1 MLGRMQGPKFD
12 MSIIPPNPRLEH
24 HLRLAQM
31 IMTWERVWPRL
42 IPAISMLILITGLT
56 LTGSFEMLPATGHII
71 FLSIL
76 SVTTLVAILL
86 PWRQFEWPG
95 RRAVLQRIERE
106 NDLENNPLQSLED
119 HIQDDEDPLTSYLW
133 QKQLQRYETMLD
145 HLHLPRPIPSLA
157 RIDKYGLV
165 VLPVLLLAV
174 GLFAGH
180 DRISER
186 FHKAFSPLQRLGTA
200 DFNTTLWVTP
210 PAYTGQIPRVLRF
223 AETGVKPNIPAAQQD
238 TNSET
243 NSPNIINVD
252 VPVGSILAGNI
263 GSIWKPTLR
272 APNGNRT
279 VSESSDSNYVIS
291 TELDQAGPWRISIWG
306 TDRLTLN
313 VNLIADKPPA
323 LSFVSPPSITRR
335 DHIRLDYVATDD
347 YGMNNLDLVITPAS
361 SSIGRDPF
369 GLNDTIRIDMS
380 GSDGQAGGGINAMP
394 TRIEGPRF
402 IDLVSHPWAGLPVN
416 LQLVSQDNAGQSG
429 QSDIRSIILPERE
442 FTHPVA
448 KKLIA
453 IRQGLLRYPDRA
465 LEMRNALLPVL
476 YAPQAFNGHIGVFLA
491 LSVTKARLS
500 AHLQDREVHQDVAGL
515 LWHIA
520 EEIERGSYG
529 IAERN
534 LMEAEERL
542 LDALANPNVT
552 EAEIAELIENY
563 RRALNEYMAALA
575 REAPQ
580 NQQNPQGPAA
590 ILEQQDLSRIVDQ
603 IDALMRAG
611 ARDQA
616 RALIDQLR
624 ELVENM
630 QVTSGEGGA
639 DITSTLREM
648 LDGVRDIARRQQ
660 DLMNEGDDPANTNGN
675 GDRADQQH
683 SLASDAKGLTSNPGF
698 GQFGNLSGIE
708 TAIDAMQ
715 RAAEA
720 LDHNRAHEAL
730 QQQGQAMEAL
740 QRGIGE
746 LSRALEGLS
755 QMIPMLEE
763 LSGSGNRDPLGR
775 PVGGDGTTVI
785 PEVDTLER
793 AWRILQELRRRSGD
807 PDRPQV
813 EQEYI
818 DRLLKRF

>member
-1 MLGRMQGPKFD
+1 
-12 MSIIPPNPRLEH
+12 MSIIPPNPRLER
-24 HLRLAQM
+24 HLRLARM
-31 IMTWERVWPRL
+31 IMSWERVWPRL
-42 IPAISMLILITGLT
+42 IPTLTILMLIAGLT
-56 LTGSFEMLPATGHII
+56 LTGTFEMLPATGHII
-71 FLSIL
+71 LLSIL
-76 SVTTLVAILL
+76 SVAGLVAIIL
-86 PWRQFEWPG
+86 PWRHFTWPN
-95 RRAVLQRIERE
+95 RRAVLQRMEQE
-106 NDLENNPLQSLED
+106 NGLENNPLQSLED
-119 HIQDDEDPLTSYLW
+119 HIEDSDDPLTSYLW
-133 QKQLQRYETMLD
+133 QKQLQRHEAMLN
-145 HLHLPRPIPSLA
+145 HLHLPRPVPSLA
-157 RIDKYGLV
+157 RVDRYGLV
-165 VLPVLLLAV
+165 ILPVLLLSV

-180 DRISER
+180 DRMSER
-186 FHKAFSPLQRLGTA
+186 FYKAFSPLQRLGTA
-200 DFNTTLWVTP
+200 DFSTTLWVTP

-223 AETGVKPNIPAAQQD
+223 EQVKGAQKQD
-238 TNSET
+238 DGGSDA
-243 NSPNIINVD
+243 SRVIDVD
-252 VPVGSILAGNI
+252 VPVGSTLAGSI
-263 GSIWKPTLR
+263 GSVWQPTLHTPTGER
-272 APNGNRT
+272 DI
-279 VSESSDSNYVIS
+279 SESSDNSYVLS
-291 TELDQAGPWRISIWG
+291 TALDQAGPWRISVWG

-313 VNLIADKPPA
+313 VNLVADKPPA

-335 DHIRLDYVATDD
+335 EHIRLDYVATDD
-347 YGMNNLDLVITPAS
+347 YGMKNLELVITPATDG
-361 SSIGRDPF
+361 IGREQF
-369 GLNDTIRIDMS
+369 GTIDNIRIDLS
-380 GSDGQAGGGINAMP
+380 GGDTPGGEAAMP

-416 LQLVSQDNAGQSG
+416 LQLVSKDNAGQDG
-429 QSDIRSIILPERE
+429 ESDIRSIILPERE

-448 KKLIA
+448 KKLIT
-453 IRQGLLRYPDRA
+453 IRRGLLRYPDKA
-465 LEMRNALLPVL
+465 LEMRNALLPVI
-476 YAPQAFNGHIGVFLA
+476 YAPQAFNGHIGIFLA
-491 LSVTKARLS
+491 LSVTEARLS
-500 AHLQDREVHQDVAGL
+500 AHLRDRAVHQDVAGL

-529 IAERN
+529 MAERN

-542 LDALANPNVT
+542 LDALANPDVT
-552 EAEIAELIENY
+552 EAEIADLIENY

-580 NQQNPQGPAA
+580 NQQSQQQGPAA

-603 IDALMRAG
+603 IEALMQAG

-616 RALIDQLR
+616 RALIDRLR

-630 QVTSGEGGA
+630 QITSGDGGA

-648 LDGVRDIARRQQ
+648 LDGIRDLARRQQ
-660 DLMNEGDDPANTNGN
+660 DLMNQGDNPSSPGGNGN
-675 GDRADQQH
+675 RAQQQQNLAGDAQN
-683 SLASDAKGLTSNPGF
+683 LTNNSGF

-708 TAIDAMQ
+708 TAIEAMQ

-740 QRGIGE
+740 QQGIGE

-755 QMIPMLEE
+755 QMMPMLDE
-763 LSGSGNRDPLGR
+763 LQGSGNRDPLGR

-807 PDRPQV
+807 PDRPV
-813 EQEYI
+813 IEQEYI

>member
-1 MLGRMQGPKFD
+1 
-12 MSIIPPNPRLEH
+12 MSIIPPNPRLER
-24 HLRLAQM
+24 HLRLARM
-31 IMTWERVWPRL
+31 IMSWERVWPRL
-42 IPAISMLILITGLT
+42 IPPLTIVMLIAGLT
-56 LTGSFEMLPATGHII
+56 LTGTFEILPATGHIML
-71 FLSIL
+71 LSIL
-76 SVTTLVAILL
+76 SVAGLVAIIL
-86 PWRQFEWPG
+86 PWRHFAWPN
-95 RRAVLQRIERE
+95 RRAVLQRIEQE
-106 NDLENNPLQSLED
+106 NGLENNPLQSLED
-119 HIQDDEDPLTSYLW
+119 HIDDGDDPLTSYLW
-133 QKQLQRYETMLD
+133 QKQLQRHEAMLD
-145 HLHLPRPIPSLA
+145 NLHLPRPLPSLA
-157 RIDKYGLV
+157 RIDRYGLV

-174 GLFAGH
+174 GLFVAH
-180 DRISER
+180 DRMGER
-186 FHKAFSPLQRLGTA
+186 FYKAFSPLQRLGAA
-200 DFNTTLWVTP
+200 DFSTTLWVTP

-223 AETGVKPNIPAAQQD
+223 ADGTDQPQQQPADTDAGNPNVID
-238 TNSET
+238 
-243 NSPNIINVD
+243 VD
-252 VPVGSILAGNI
+252 VPVGSTLAGSI
-263 GSIWKPTLR
+263 GSVWQPTLHTPTGER
-272 APNGNRT
+272 DI
-279 VSESSDSNYVIS
+279 SESSDNSYVIS
-291 TELDQAGPWRISIWG
+291 TALDQAGPWRISVWG
-306 TDRLTLN
+306 NDRLTLN
-313 VNLIADKPPA
+313 VNLVADKPPA
-323 LSFVSPPSITRR
+323 LSFVSPPSATRR

-347 YGMNNLDLVITPAS
+347 YGMNNLDLIITPATDGIGAEQFG
-361 SSIGRDPF
+361 SID
-369 GLNDTIRIDMS
+369 NIRIDMS
-380 GSDGQAGGGINAMP
+380 GRDGQGGAVSMP

-402 IDLVSHPWAGLPVN
+402 LDLVSHPWAGLPVN
-416 LQLVSQDNAGQSG
+416 LQLVSQDNSG
-429 QSDIRSIILPERE
+429 QRGESDMRSIVLPERE

-448 KKLIA
+448 KKLIT
-453 IRQGLLRYPDRA
+453 IRRGLLRYPDKA

-476 YAPQAFNGHIGVFLA
+476 YAPQAFNGHIGIFLA
-491 LSVTKARLS
+491 LSVTEARLS
-500 AHLQDREVHQDVAGL
+500 AHLRDRDTHQEVAGL

-529 IAERN
+529 MAERN

-542 LDALANPNVT
+542 LEALADPNVT

-580 NQQNPQGPAA
+580 NQQSQQQAPAA

-616 RALIDQLR
+616 RALIDRLR

-630 QVTSGEGGA
+630 QVTSGDGGT

-648 LDGVRDIARRQQ
+648 LDGIRDLARRQQ
-660 DLMNEGDDPANTNGN
+660 ELMNQGDNPSNNSGGNGN
-675 GDRADQQH
+675 RAEEQQNLAGDAQN
-683 SLASDAKGLTSNPGF
+683 LTNNSGF

-708 TAIDAMQ
+708 TAIEAMQ

-720 LDHNRAHEAL
+720 LGRNRAHEAL

-755 QMIPMLEE
+755 QMMPMLDE
-763 LSGSGNRDPLGR
+763 LRGSGNRDPLGR

-807 PDRPQV
+807 PDRPV
-813 EQEYI
+813 IEQEYI